1 MIMSEGDVVP
11 RLKAGREKPEP
22 FSLQNFFFLNEALS
36 GKMRNLDP
44 VDMSGGDVVP
54 RMKAGRE
61 KLDTF
66 SLQNF
71 SK

>member
-1 MIMSEGDVVP
+1 MSEGEVVT
-11 RLKAGREKPEP
+11 RSKAGREKLEP
-22 FSLQNFFFLNEALS
+22 FSLQKIFFFLNEALS

-66 SLQNF
+66 F
-71 SK
+71 SSKFF